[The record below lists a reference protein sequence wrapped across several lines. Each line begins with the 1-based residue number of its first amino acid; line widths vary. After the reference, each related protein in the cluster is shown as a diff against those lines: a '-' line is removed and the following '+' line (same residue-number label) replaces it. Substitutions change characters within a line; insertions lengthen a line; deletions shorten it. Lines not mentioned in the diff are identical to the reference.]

1 MSRAGSQDMKMGRRG
16 CREVAGPEGRKR
28 EADMLSVER
37 ALTRSMIFASL
48 SSSSGQM
55 SGQWVKPK

>member
-1 MSRAGSQDMKMGRRG
+1 MKTGRRG
-16 CREVAGPEGRKR
+16 CALCAGSAKEEVEMRFLVV
-28 EADMLSVER
+28 EA
-37 ALTRSMIFASL
+37 TRSIMEDIL